1 MTTHDYRYRAG
12 AATDVGHRRELNEDS
27 LLVMDDLFAVAD
39 GMGGHDAGE
48 VASSSCV
55 QSMREMRQDMASA
68 DPEQAM
74 DMEALRSMIGSAN
87 TSVLV
92 AGQGR
97 AGTTLTL
104 LAEIHHEDPA
114 GSSALAVANVGDSRA
129 YWYQAS
135 ADQLV
140 QVTEDHSAVQELVNR
155 GIITAEEAR
164 EHPDRN
170 VITRAVGTSP
180 HIAADVAVLRPEPG
194 DRFLLCSD
202 GLTNEVSDD
211 DLAFAISSGDDLDAI
226 AQDLVDQANDAGGR
240 DNITV
245 VIVEILSGRS

>member
-1 MTTHDYRYRAG
+1 MTSQIYRYRAG
-12 AATDVGHRRELNEDS
+12 AATDVGLRRELNEDS

-55 QSMREMRQDMASA
+55 QALREMRQDMIAA
-68 DPEQAM
+68 DPPQHM
-74 DMEALRSMIGSAN
+74 DLEALRSMIGSAN

-97 AGTTLTL
+97 AGTTLTM
-104 LAEIHHEDPA
+104 LAGIRHDDPA
-114 GSSALAVANVGDSRA
+114 GEHALAVANIGDSRA
-129 YWYQAS
+129 YWYQAA
-135 ADQLV
+135 ADQMV
-140 QVTEDHSAVQELVNR
+140 QITEDHSAVQELVNR

-164 EHPDRN
+164 THPDRN

-211 DLAFAISSGDDLDAI
+211 DLAWAISSGDDLDAI
-226 AQDLVDQANDAGGR
+226 AHDLVDQANEAGGR

-245 VIVEILSGRS
+245 IIVEILS